1 MSHKLSTTIKH
12 IRRSPYQ
19 SIAAV
24 FMTTITF
31 FIVSVFALVVLG
43 AHSMLAF
50 FESRP
55 QVTVFFKDEAI
66 TVNVDTLKNNITK
79 VVMVEDMRYLSK
91 DDALAI
97 YRQQNSDNPLLLE
110 MVTADILP
118 ASLEVSAKNV
128 TDLETIAQIMQKD
141 PLVEEVV
148 FQKDVIDTLKKWVS
162 GVRLAGIILS
172 SLLIF
177 ASLTT
182 IVMILGLKFTA
193 RKTEINT
200 LSLLGATSWY
210 IRGPFVAEG
219 IIYAVSGALLGWGLS
234 YLVLLYLTPNIV
246 TFLAEIAILP
256 VPAWIMLAGLG
267 GQILLACLIGAL
279 ASFIATRRY
288 GR

>member
-1 MSHKLSTTIKH
+1 MAQKNTVLKH

-19 SIAAV
+19 SLAAI
-24 FMTTITF
+24 FMATVTF

-43 AHSMLAF
+43 AHSVLSF

-55 QVTVFFKDEAI
+55 QVTAFFKDDIAQSDV
-66 TVNVDTLKNNITK
+66 TTLKDSIGGA
-79 VVMVEDMRYLSK
+79 VAVEEMKYISK
-91 DDALAI
+91 DDALEI
-97 YRQQNSDNPLLLE
+97 YRKQNSDNPLLLE

-128 TDLETIAQIMQKD
+128 KDLETIATLMQKETI
-141 PLVEEVV
+141 VEEVV
-148 FQKDVIDTLKKWVS
+148 FQKDVIDTLRKWV
-162 GVRLAGIILS
+162 GGIRTAGIILS

-193 RKTEINT
+193 RKAEINT

-219 IIYAVSGALLGWGLS
+219 IIYAVIGAVLGWGMS
-234 YLVLLYLTPNIV
+234 YLTLLYLTPNIV
-246 TFLAEIAILP
+246 GFLQGITLLP
-256 VPAWIMLAGLG
+256 VPLWIMFFMLG
-267 GQILLACLIGAL
+267 VDVLLGCVIGAL
-279 ASFIATRRY
+279 ASLIATRRY